1 MERRVETTSA
11 PGARPVR
18 LSELRETDGL
28 AFELAPGAAAR
39 KEIAEMLGV
48 EAIRKLRF
56 AGTIRPSGRRDWRL
70 KAELGATAVQSCVV
84 TLEPV
89 VTRIDEPVARI
100 YVAGLPEPEPG
111 EAEMP
116 PDDDVEPL
124 PDSVDLRQVMIEAL
138 ALALPSYP
146 RAEGAK
152 LGGEAFAGPEGMDL
166 ADEEDV
172 RPFAGLASLRAGPGD
187 DRN

>member
-1 MERRVETTSA
+1 M
-11 PGARPVR
+11 R

-28 AFELAPGAAAR
+28 AFELAPDAAAR
-39 KEIAEMLGV
+39 MEIAEMLGI

-70 KAELGATAVQSCVV
+70 KAELGATAVQHCVV

-89 VTRIDEPVARI
+89 VTRIDEPVVRI

-152 LGGEAFAGPEGMDL
+152 LGREAFASPEGLDL
-166 ADEEDV
+166 ADEQDV
-172 RPFAGLASLRAGPGD
+172 RPFAGLASLRGGSD
-187 DRN
+187 GDRN

>member
-1 MERRVETTSA
+1 MERSVETSSS
-11 PGARPVR
+11 PRARPVR

-28 AFELAPGAAAR
+28 AFELAPDAAER

-56 AGTIRPSGRRDWRL
+56 AGTIRPSGRRDWQL

-84 TLEPV
+84 TLGPV

-100 YVAGLPEPEPG
+100 YVAGLPEPG
-111 EAEMP
+111 EAEMTQ
-116 PDDDVEPL
+116 DEDVEPL
-124 PDSVDLRQVMIEAL
+124 PESVDLSQIMLEAL

-172 RPFAGLASLRAGPGD
+172 RPFAGLASLRGGPGD